1 MKKIGLLSLAATT
14 VIMASGWKIPEQSVN
29 ATALAGADVAN
40 VHGADAAYSNPAN
53 MAFMDQ
59 GSYVEADLT
68 YIHLTSIDYDGN
80 IAALAPDTG
89 NTGVPNPTRVDA
101 SASSKKENFVL
112 PMLHYVGKA
121 YGDYRF
127 GMSLTVPA
135 GLSKRWEEG
144 GASTLIAKEFSLQVI
159 EFNPVVSY
167 KATDSLAFAA
177 GLRFV
182 HSKGIVKSSGVTVA
196 DLTAAGGSAGDV
208 ISLNR
213 DMQGDDLSMGYNFA
227 LSYKPVK
234 EMTLAATYRSKV
246 DLYEKG
252 DATLSSNVVQGFGAI
267 PNGTSL
273 GAYNG
278 DASVTIPLPA
288 ILTLATAYTFNE
300 STTVEL
306 VYERAYWS
314 AYSSL
319 DFEYPGGSTGSS
331 VLDSAFNDPKVR
343 NWEDSN
349 TYRLGLTHKFN
360 KKWTGMAGYAYDE
373 SPSPQSTVSF
383 ELPESDAQIFSLGAR
398 YNYDDA
404 LSIGIA
410 GLYDKKDSI
419 TVSQPT
425 RLNGTFSNASAYL
438 LTIGVGYKY

>member
-1 MKKIGLLSLAATT
+1 MKKIALLSLAATT

-68 YIHLTSIDYDGN
+68 YIHLTSIDYEGN
-80 IAALAPDTG
+80 IATLSPG
-89 NTGVPNPTRVDA
+89 TGVPTRVDA

-135 GLSKRWEEG
+135 GLSKRWDEG

-182 HSKGIVKSSGVTVA
+182 HSKGVVKSEGLTVA
-196 DLTAAGGSAGDV
+196 DLTLIGGSAGDV

-213 DMQGDDLSMGYNFA
+213 DMKGDDLSLGYNLA
-227 LSYKPVK
+227 LSYKPVQ
-234 EMTLAATYRSKV
+234 ELTLAATYRSKV

-252 DATLSSNVVQGFGAI
+252 DATLSSNVVQGFGLV
-267 PNGTSL
+267 PDGTSL

-288 ILTLATAYTFNE
+288 VLTLATAYTFNE
-300 STTVEL
+300 VTTVEL

-319 DFEYPGGSTGSS
+319 DFEYPGGTTGSP
-331 VLDSAFNDPKVR
+331 VLDSAFDDPKAR
-343 NWEDSN
+343 NWKDSN

-360 KKWTGMAGYAYDE
+360 KKWIGLVGYAYDE
-373 SPSPQSTVSF
+373 SSSP
-383 ELPESDAQIFSLGAR
+383 
-398 YNYDDA
+398 
-404 LSIGIA
+404 
-410 GLYDKKDSI
+410 
-419 TVSQPT
+419 
-425 RLNGTFSNASAYL
+425 
-438 LTIGVGYKY
+438 